1 MKLFLSQNIYQ
12 NLRTCTRLEFFTSK
26 FMSICNDINLLI
38 LLSGC
43 ICLNPRSTHQHNLYC
58 LNKRNIF
65 KTIGLHFIHLNTD
78 SLLPRLEKFLIIAKS
93 TNVAI
98 IGISNL
104 NQMNLYLN
112 LRFELV
118 TIKFSGVIEAKT
130 EEVQLVT

>member
-26 FMSICNDINLLI
+26 FMSICNDTNLLI

-98 IGISNL
+98 IGVSNL

-118 TIKFSGVIEAKT
+118 TIKFSGVIEANT

>member
-26 FMSICNDINLLI
+26 FMSICNDISDFNINLLI

-65 KTIGLHFIHLNTD
+65 KTIGLYFIRLNTD

-98 IGISNL
+98 IGVSNL
-104 NQMNLYLN
+104 N
-112 LRFELV
+112 
-118 TIKFSGVIEAKT
+118 
-130 EEVQLVT
+130 

>member
-65 KTIGLHFIHLNTD
+65 KTIGLHFIHLSTD

-98 IGISNL
+98 IGVSNL
-104 NQMNLYLN
+104 N
-112 LRFELV
+112 
-118 TIKFSGVIEAKT
+118 
-130 EEVQLVT
+130 